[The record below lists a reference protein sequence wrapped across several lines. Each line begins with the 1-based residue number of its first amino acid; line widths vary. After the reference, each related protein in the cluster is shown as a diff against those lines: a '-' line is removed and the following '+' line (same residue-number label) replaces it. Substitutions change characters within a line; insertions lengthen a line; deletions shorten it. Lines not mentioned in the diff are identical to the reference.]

1 MFCNPVKLYR
11 EKKRVTEQNGG
22 TCGPSCYADL
32 VNGFCT
38 DTVNM
43 LGIPNMD
50 VVSPAAALLRDDHFP
65 VVREFVGHLF
75 HQMGLVQV
83 LQKPNAVLVFCEPL
97 AMSNAIRMSL
107 LHYLFLRIKVSR

>member
-1 MFCNPVKLYR
+1 VKLYR
-11 EKKRVTEQNGG
+11 EKKRVAEQTGVA
-22 TCGPSCYADL
+22 CGPSQYADL
-32 VNGFCT
+32 LNGFCT
-38 DTVNM
+38 ETVNI

-75 HQMGLVQV
+75 HQMGLVPV

-97 AMSNAIRMSL
+97 AMSNTIRTNL